1 MREYTASLKREAERL
16 LSEGRV
22 KTVIAFGPGID
33 PLAPIPAFAE
43 DKDEASDLLV
53 NAFSAPGLAKYVLD
67 EVGGVEKPE
76 HSVAVLA
83 RGCDSLGIARLI
95 ADKRVQ
101 RQSVVILGVHCDG
114 VIDRGKL
121 LALNPAFSRTKNIKS
136 VAIGEDEVFVEAEL
150 ADRSAVSLR
159 GRPEDLLLDK
169 CLKCLERD
177 PVVFDIMLEPE
188 AGTMLG
194 RETGPTPVGDRGGV
208 DQGEKEKSLRARRS
222 LVAETEALSSE
233 SRYEFW
239 ARQFERCIRCY
250 ACRNV
255 CPACSCR
262 KCAFDVPDPEWVSK
276 CTWLSEQ
283 FMFHFLRAFHVA
295 GRCVG
300 CGECER
306 ACPMGLPLSL
316 LNDKLMKDVEE
327 MFGIEDPHVPKESE
341 PLGFYSPDDPEPW
354 AKEVS
359 EG

>member
-1 MREYTASLKREAERL
+1 MREYTGSLKREAERL

-22 KTVIAFGPGID
+22 KTVIGFRPGID

-43 DKDEASDLLV
+43 DKAEANDLLV
-53 NAFSAPGLAKYVLD
+53 NAFCAPGLAKYVLD
-67 EVGGVEKPE
+67 EVGGVQKPE
-76 HSVAVLA
+76 HRVAVLA
-83 RGCDSLGIARLI
+83 RGCDSLGVARLI

-101 RQSVVILGVHCDG
+101 RDSVVILGVRCDG

-121 LALNPAFSRTKNIKS
+121 LARNPSFGRAKDIKS
-136 VAIGEDEVFVEAEL
+136 VAVGEDEVFVEAEL
-150 ADRSAVSLR
+150 AGTNTISLR

-169 CLKCLERD
+169 CLKCLERH
-177 PVVFDIMLEPE
+177 PVVYDIMLDEE
-188 AGTMLG
+188 DGSALG
-194 RETGPTPVGDRGGV
+194 RERRE
-208 DQGEKEKSLRARRS
+208 EKESFRARYS
-222 LVAETEALSSE
+222 KVLETEALSPASK
-233 SRYEFW
+233 YEFW

-359 EG
+359 DR